1 MNQKEIISSGILE
14 AYVLGL
20 CSTEELNIVE
30 KAMLDDEAVTAELAD
45 IEKSLETYAMQQ
57 AIKPAVLQKTSIF
70 KAIQSQSIS
79 SRMQPLPEVPQQES
93 TPVISL
99 WRKLAV
105 AASILLIGS
114 AITNIIFYKK
124 YAAEN
129 IKFKDASTAYQ
140 KQQEDLFNTTARVEA
155 MDNEM
160 AIVQNKFSVPVA
172 LKGLEASPNAA
183 AKIFWIK
190 NTGEVY
196 VASGNLPEAPQ
207 GKQYQLWGIV
217 DGKPVDGGMIINGK
231 TKASFQKM
239 KSFGKAQ
246 AFAITLENTG
256 GSETPKGDMY
266 VMGTL

>member
-20 CSTEELNIVE
+20 CSTEESNVVE
-30 KAMLDDEAVTAELAD
+30 EALLDDEAINAELAD
-45 IEKSLETYAMQQ
+45 IEISLETYAMQQ
-57 AIKPAVLQKTSIF
+57 AVTPAVLQKTSIF

-79 SRMQPLPEVPQQES
+79 SRMQFLHEAPQQD
-93 TPVISL
+93 TPPVITL
-99 WRKLAV
+99 WKKLAV

-114 AITNIIFYKK
+114 AITNIIFYNK

-129 IKFKDASTAYQ
+129 TKYQDISTAYQ
-140 KQQEDLFNTTARVEA
+140 KQQEDLSNTTARVEA

-196 VASGNLPEAPQ
+196 VASNNLPEAPQ
-207 GKQYQLWGIV
+207 GKQYQLWAIV

-239 KSFGKAQ
+239 KSFGTAQ
-246 AFAITLENTG
+246 AFAITLENAG